1 MMDVESIDLADKT
14 PEVDAAEQRLAV
26 AVEDE
31 SGLDTTTSTRL
42 KPVVVFVHVLNA
54 DGNLIWAELP
64 SHMGFRGFAWCKFS
78 WHRPISGGDQE
89 TTAAS
94 CGVSELM
101 REARASPRG
110 PIDATCPSRN
120 CLRWHC
126 GTSCRESFAR
136 RWNKLERPAC
146 RGDLLWDRL
155 RRAEIERGGAPA
167 RRGHLAISRVR
178 SLGYRLSRLTPQP
191 PGNVRWR
198 SMRSPPERVCTP
210 DKPTVTEI
218 VLSD

>member
-1 MMDVESIDLADKT
+1 MMDVESIDLADET

-26 AVEDE
+26 AGEDE

-64 SHMGFRGFAWCKFS
+64 SHMGFRGFAWCKFG
-78 WHRPISGGDQE
+78 WHRPIFGADQE

-101 REARASPRG
+101 REARASPHG

-126 GTSCRESFAR
+126 GTSCRKACAR
-136 RWNKLERPAC
+136 RWNILERPAC

-155 RRAEIERGGAPA
+155 RRAEMSVAV
-167 RRGHLAISRVR
+167 RRHAEGI
-178 SLGYRLSRLTPQP
+178 
-191 PGNVRWR
+191 
-198 SMRSPPERVCTP
+198 
-210 DKPTVTEI
+210 
-218 VLSD
+218 